1 MYEGEATKRLRQ
13 IWVVDIAWPTSD
25 LQMMGE
31 ARESKAGG
39 PGTMRDIRSLDDE
52 ARPNEGGERPSRRSY
67 TSRIQI
73 WWRSEAGLDQYSVD
87 ECLKVRCRGL
97 SQAKGTVWLS
107 SHWRT
112 RLGWRSDTDC
122 SFFKPGRLSYFWRP

>member
-73 WWRSEAGLDQYSVD
+73 
-87 ECLKVRCRGL
+87 
-97 SQAKGTVWLS
+97 
-107 SHWRT
+107 
-112 RLGWRSDTDC
+112 
-122 SFFKPGRLSYFWRP
+122 